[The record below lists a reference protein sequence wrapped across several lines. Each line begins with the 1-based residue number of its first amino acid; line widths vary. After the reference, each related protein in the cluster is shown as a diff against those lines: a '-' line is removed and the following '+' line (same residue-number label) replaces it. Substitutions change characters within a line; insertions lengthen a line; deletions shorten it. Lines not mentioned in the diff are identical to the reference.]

1 MWIIPKNLQ
10 LSSGAPD
17 TAGFISD
24 LNEQSQICA
33 SSLMVRSKPSQ
44 PRIWSQ
50 KWRRDSWTQH
60 LSGRILKPSH
70 AKPFETEWTCL
81 WPVIPA
87 SHFQQQESGSEP
99 KTLATSGRTS
109 QEQLELFALDSVSS
123 RMSKDTS
130 ASDSA
135 KSSETWEQSVTRRR
149 GEYSLRLK
157 SARLTSASASSSWP
171 TISVNESKNSV
182 GKSQLDRNSI
192 PLGTMVAMQQNLVS
206 SAAMSLT
213 TAFSENTAAQTAKEV
228 DWRTPTT
235 EAMGTGAHMD
245 SADLKLG
252 HRVYNKNGKV
262 MAIDLNRQMD
272 IVQRMESPN
281 WPTPDASNH
290 RDGAVLRTDNNL
302 EQGGFHGVSL
312 HHAMTKY
319 GQAAPANPST
329 LGSRQGLWLTPRA
342 NEPDNDPNFAARNA
356 DRGAHCHGT
365 LSSQAKQLWPTITA
379 HTPDMESNGPNGHTG
394 TYLAGA
400 VKAEE
405 NWVTPR
411 TSGTSTRPNKTT
423 PRQGLTLIEQA
434 RANEW
439 RTPTVAEEKNQ
450 NTSKQVYLQNQVGA
464 VQKQWATPIQGDS
477 HLASTPEVAQ
487 KRIEEGKVTLS
498 RQNPGKLNPRWVET
512 LMGLPVGWVMPSCK
526 SPVTIE
532 LTNGASSATE
542 SSQQQ
547 QNEHS
552 ELFGR
557 NSQND

>member
-1 MWIIPKNLQ
+1 MDVGPVGSKSHDHMLGKHY
-10 LSSGAPD
+10 L
-17 TAGFISD
+17 
-24 LNEQSQICA
+24 CA
-33 SSLMVRSKPSQ
+33 VV
-44 PRIWSQ
+44 
-50 KWRRDSWTQH
+50 TQ
-60 LSGRILKPSH
+60 
-70 AKPFETEWTCL
+70 E
-81 WPVIPA
+81 
-87 SHFQQQESGSEP
+87 
-99 KTLATSGRTS
+99 
-109 QEQLELFALDSVSS
+109 
-123 RMSKDTS
+123 
-130 ASDSA
+130 
-135 KSSETWEQSVTRRR
+135 
-149 GEYSLRLK
+149 
-157 SARLTSASASSSWP
+157 
-171 TISVNESKNSV
+171 
-182 GKSQLDRNSI
+182 
-192 PLGTMVAMQQNLVS
+192 
-206 SAAMSLT
+206 
-213 TAFSENTAAQTAKEV
+213 EV

-329 LGSRQGLWLTPRA
+329 LGSRQGL
-342 NEPDNDPNFAARNA
+342 
-356 DRGAHCHGT
+356 
-365 LSSQAKQLWPTITA
+365 S
-379 HTPDMESNGPNGHTG
+379 
-394 TYLAGA
+394 
-400 VKAEE
+400 EE

-439 RTPTVAEEKNQ
+439 GTPTARDHKSGRGNEEREYKE
-450 NTSKQVYLQNQVGA
+450 L
-464 VQKQWATPIQGDS
+464 TPMVERTQS
-477 HLASTPEVAQ
+477 
-487 KRIEEGKVTLS
+487 
-498 RQNPGKLNPRWVET
+498 GKLNPRWVET
-512 LMGLPVGWVMPSCK
+512 LMGLPVGWTMPSCA
-526 SPVTIE
+526 SPVTTE
-532 LTNGASSATE
+532 QTNFASSATE